1 MAYRKYSPRNW
12 TQELMLR
19 KKPASKGKKLKDF
32 KKKYDEIES
41 KFKSKIIDDLAN
53 FYYKTN

>member
-1 MAYRKYSPRNW
+1 
-12 TQELMLR
+12 MLR